1 MRTLL
6 VIACLTIPVQAVHAQ
21 DIYKWEDE
29 KGVIHYGDK
38 PAPGAKPLD
47 KATVPFS
54 TPGGQS
60 ETPLPEEP
68 SNSSPRQGPRA
79 RVQRTALPSPSL
91 KQPKAWVEYPSGNF
105 WISGTMRNGGRGL
118 CDAPTVEIAVID
130 ELGRANDRFELSAV
144 PNGINKGEDAQFS
157 GNRSGPI
164 GDKLSWEATPRCGSA
179 VGAIYGARKRGS
191 LRIPHS
197 RIVRSKRLKR
207 YRQ

>member
-6 VIACLTIPVQAVHAQ
+6 VIVCLTVPLPAAHAQ

-38 PAPGAKPLD
+38 PAPGATPFQKGT
-47 KATVPFS
+47 APFS
-54 TPGGQS
+54 LPEGQS
-60 ETPLPEEP
+60 ETSVTEEP
-68 SNSSPRQGPRA
+68 GNSSPRRGARA
-79 RVQRTALPSPSL
+79 QRTALPSPSL
-91 KQPKAWVEYPSGNF
+91 RQPKAWVEYPSGNF

-118 CDAPTVEIAVID
+118 CNAPTVEVAVIN
-130 ELGRANDRFELSAV
+130 ELGRVSGRIELAAA

-157 GNRSGPI
+157 GSHSVPI

-179 VGAIYGARKRGS
+179 IGAIYGARKRGS

-197 RIVRSKRLKR
+197 RVIRSKKLKT
-207 YRQ
+207 Y

>member
-6 VIACLTIPVQAVHAQ
+6 VIACLSISLETVHAQ

-54 TPGGQS
+54 TPDGQS
-60 ETPLPEEP
+60 EPSVTEEP
-68 SNSSPRQGPRA
+68 GSSSPRREPRA
-79 RVQRTALPSPSL
+79 RAPRAALPSPSL
-91 KQPKAWVEYPSGNF
+91 RQPKVWVEYPSGNF

-118 CDAPTVEIAVID
+118 CDSPAVEVAVMD
-130 ELGRANDRFELSAV
+130 ELGRVDSRFELAAT

-157 GNRSGPI
+157 GNHSVPI
-164 GDKLSWEATPRCGSA
+164 GDKLSWEATPRCGSTM
-179 VGAIYGARKRGS
+179 GAIYGARKRGS

-197 RIVRSKRLKR
+197 RVIRSKKLKM
-207 YRQ
+207 Y

>member
-1 MRTLL
+1 VRTLL
-6 VIACLTIPVQAVHAQ
+6 VIACLTIPMPFAHAQ

-54 TPGGQS
+54 TPEGQS
-60 ETPLPEEP
+60 EP
-68 SNSSPRQGPRA
+68 SVTEDPSSPFPRREPRA
-79 RVQRTALPSPSL
+79 RAPRAALPSPSL

-118 CDAPTVEIAVID
+118 CDAPTVEVAVID

-157 GNRSGPI
+157 GSRSAPL
-164 GDKLSWEATPRCGSA
+164 GDKLSWEATPRCGSTI
-179 VGAIYGARKRGS
+179 GAIYGARKRGS

-197 RIVRSKRLKR
+197 RVVPSKKLKT
-207 YRQ
+207 YK